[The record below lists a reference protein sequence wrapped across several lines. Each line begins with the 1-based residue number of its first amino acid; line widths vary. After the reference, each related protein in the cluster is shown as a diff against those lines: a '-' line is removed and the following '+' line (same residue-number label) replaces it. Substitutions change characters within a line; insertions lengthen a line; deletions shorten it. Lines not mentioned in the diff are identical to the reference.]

1 MKLQPTHIIFR
12 CLAMTALVAVVACGG
27 DGDDDDSFRLR
38 ESGTAEATQPQVN
51 TTDSHGAT
59 QSTAAPKDITSRLE
73 VPALKS
79 GNTFVYHNV
88 QYNNHTVMNYCLEF
102 DPVKMHSRWVAFR
115 FDGDT
120 RGKASNVGRT
130 EAWADDPA
138 LPSSMRVGI
147 DYFGGD
153 YNRGH
158 LVASYDRQYSYDAN
172 AQTFYMSNMS
182 PQLGNFNARYWAR
195 LEGLVQK
202 MGRNTSPYS
211 NFEDTLYVVKGGYI
225 DSDLRGWLS
234 RPNGKQMAIPGYYFM
249 ALLRVKGPANEA
261 SSYAAAG
268 FWIKHDNYPYSNAD
282 EIPLTAFTDRNQ
294 VVTIDRLEQLT
305 GIDFFHNLPDNIE
318 TTVEATV
325 STGVW
330 LKN

>member
-1 MKLQPTHIIFR
+1 MRLNRAHIIFR
-12 CLAMTALVAVVACGG
+12 FLAVTALVAITACGG
-27 DGDDDDSFRLR
+27 DDEDDNFRLR
-38 ESGTAEATQPQVN
+38 ESGSAESARPQVN
-51 TTDSHGAT
+51 TTDDHGAT
-59 QSTAAPKDITSRLE
+59 QSTTAPKEITSRLE

-102 DPVKMHSRWVAFR
+102 DPAKMHSRWVAFR

-120 RGKASNVGRT
+120 RSKASNVGRT

-138 LPSSMRVGI
+138 LPSSMQIGTS
-147 DYFGGD
+147 YFGGE

-158 LVASYDRQYSYDAN
+158 LVASYDRQYCYDAN

-182 PQLGNFNARYWAR
+182 PQLSNFNGCYWAR

-225 DSDLRGWLS
+225 DGNLRGSLS

-249 ALLRVKGPANEA
+249 ALLRVKGPADNA

-268 FWIKHDNYPYSNAD
+268 FWIKHENYPYSDSNS
-282 EIPLTAFTDRNQ
+282 IPLTAFTDRSQ
-294 VVTIDRLEQLT
+294 IKTIDELEQLT
-305 GIDFFHNLPDNIE
+305 GINFFHNLPDEIE
-318 TTVEATV
+318 NVVEATV

-330 LKN
+330 LKE